1 MARIAL
7 LIVGLIPIALSSQQ
21 TKRPA
26 VLYGAVLSDP
36 NDRPVAGAEVIVSP
50 TLSARTDS
58 AGDFTIKGVPPGAY
72 QIVVRHVG
80 NAPLSALLAFAPGDS
95 LGRDFVLAVDATQLD
110 TVHIVAPGVSDFVRL
125 GKMAGFE
132 ERKKDGFGTF
142 FDEATIESQHNR
154 RLSEF
159 IQSKAQVR
167 VMQLGSGA
175 AIATRRG
182 VALNAPSG
190 DGTDRRRGARPACYS
205 AVWIDGLRVYYPAAD
220 KSLFNINSLS
230 PDMIQGIEYYPSSAT
245 TPTQYAGLGANC
257 GTLLIWTK

>member
-7 LIVGLIPIALSSQQ
+7 LIVGLVPLALSSQQ
-21 TKRPA
+21 VTRPA
-26 VLYGAVLSDP
+26 VLYGSVLTDP

-58 AGDFTIKGVPPGAY
+58 AGEFTIKGVPPGAY
-72 QIVVRHVG
+72 QVVVRHVG

-110 TVHIVAPGVSDFVRL
+110 TVHIVAPAVPDFIRF

-132 ERKKDGFGTF
+132 ERRKLGFGTF
-142 FDEATIESQHNR
+142 FDAATIEKQHDR
-154 RLSEF
+154 RLSEI
-159 IQSKAQVR
+159 IQSRAQVK
-167 VMQLGSGA
+167 VIQLGSGA

-182 VALNAPSG
+182 ISLNAPSG
-190 DGTDRRRGARPACYS
+190 DGTDRRRGAKPACYS
-205 AVWIDGLRVYYPAAD
+205 AVWIDGLRVYYPATD
-220 KSLFNINSLS
+220 KSLFDINSLT
-230 PDMIQGIEYYPSSAT
+230 PDTIQGIEFYPSSAT
-245 TPTQYAGLGANC
+245 TPTQYSGLGANC

>member
-1 MARIAL
+1 MVRIAL
-7 LIVGLIPIALSSQQ
+7 LIVGLLPIALPGQQ
-21 TKRPA
+21 ATRPA
-26 VLYGAVLSDP
+26 VLYGSVLTDP
-36 NDRPVAGAEVIVSP
+36 NDRPVSGAEVIVSP

-58 AGDFTIKGVPPGAY
+58 VGEFTIKGVPAGAY
-72 QIVVRHVG
+72 QVVVRHVG

-110 TVHIVAPGVSDFVRL
+110 TVHIVAPAGTDFIRL

-132 ERKKDGFGTF
+132 ERKKNGFGTF
-142 FDEATIESQHNR
+142 FDAATIESQHER
-154 RLSEF
+154 RLSEI
-159 IQSKAQVR
+159 IQSRAQVR

-182 VALNAPSG
+182 VSLNGPSG
-190 DGTDRRRGARPACYS
+190 DGTDRRRGAKPACYS
-205 AVWIDGLRVYYPAAD
+205 AVWIDGLRVYYPATD
-220 KSLFNINSLS
+220 KSLFDINSLT